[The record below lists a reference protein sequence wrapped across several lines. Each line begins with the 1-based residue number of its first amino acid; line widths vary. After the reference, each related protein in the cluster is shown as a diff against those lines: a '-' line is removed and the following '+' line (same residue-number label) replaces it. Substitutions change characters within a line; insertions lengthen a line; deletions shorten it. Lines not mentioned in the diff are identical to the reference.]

1 MSKGELGNLSISRV
15 ERKKDTETPQN
26 ASKNSSKSSSRSSKN
41 SNAKTKINYTQD
53 SCNDTIPRSSSE
65 SEDETPTRLRSK
77 GANTSKKSIASNTSN
92 TVRRNL
98 SKMSA
103 NESKI
108 IEKSIHEKKPK
119 EYSICAKVMM
129 QLVLIVIVS
138 GIAVLCAP
146 LIIGH
151 LEDAEN
157 LTPVITSGRGEA
169 FKRFTRDLELIK
181 VEFPSQNKKVWTTI
195 SAQVRKIM
203 YGSAI
208 QPACILMKHNQ
219 TDLKSKCLIKTI
231 GTSIY
236 YALNKGQ
243 LEGQVT
249 ILKAGALSEDPI
261 DAKGELF
268 EQINNNLKT
277 DNVVIIE
284 DIQDLHAT
292 TIMALHGICD
302 EGFMGEEKLKPIVLI
317 ALSDS
322 RPEIEL
328 KTTHNDFEE
337 IASLIKS
344 LWEPDLG
351 VDKIH
356 PLISRIGSA
365 SLKIVPDSGGSKY
378 CSE

>member
-1 MSKGELGNLSISRV
+1 
-15 ERKKDTETPQN
+15 
-26 ASKNSSKSSSRSSKN
+26 
-41 SNAKTKINYTQD
+41 
-53 SCNDTIPRSSSE
+53 
-65 SEDETPTRLRSK
+65 
-77 GANTSKKSIASNTSN
+77 
-92 TVRRNL
+92 
-98 SKMSA
+98 MSA

-108 IEKSIHEKKPK
+108 IEKSIHEKPK
-119 EYSICAKVMM
+119 EYSICAKVMI

-138 GIAVLCAP
+138 AIAVLCAP
-146 LIIGH
+146 HIIGH
-151 LEDAEN
+151 LEHTEAD
-157 LTPVITSGRGEA
+157 LTPVVTSGRGEA
-169 FKRFTRDLELIK
+169 FKRFKRDLELLK
-181 VEFPSQNKKVWTTI
+181 VDFTSQNKKFWTTI

-208 QPACILMKHNQ
+208 QPACILLKHNQ

-243 LEGQVT
+243 LEGQVA

-302 EGFMGEEKLKPIVLI
+302 EGFMLEEKLKPIVLMAI
-317 ALSDS
+317 SDS

-328 KTTHNDFEE
+328 KHIHNDFEE

-351 VDKIH
+351 VDKVH

-365 SLKIVPDSGGSKY
+365 SLNIVPDIGGSKY
-378 CSE
+378 CSK